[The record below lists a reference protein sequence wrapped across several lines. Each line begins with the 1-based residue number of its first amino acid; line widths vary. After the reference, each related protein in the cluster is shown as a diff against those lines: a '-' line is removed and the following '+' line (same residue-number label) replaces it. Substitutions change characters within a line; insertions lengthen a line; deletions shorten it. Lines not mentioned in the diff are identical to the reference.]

1 MPSIKRNQSSSPS
14 SGGTSKKPPD
24 KRELRSKMTK
34 AKIQLAAGN
43 LFASNDFN
51 SITVDNI
58 VAAAGVSK
66 ATFYVH
72 FSRKEDLI
80 LEYAER
86 RLRHAAGLLP
96 GLLMRPSALEA
107 ISEMVSI
114 VLKERDWQPELVRII
129 LLELETSYHRLHT
142 HDLRQLLLPIIEV
155 GAGRG
160 EIRTD
165 LPPSTLASFVADA
178 IYNALRNWGMECTGE
193 ALDPELDN
201 AVTLAFD
208 AIRKR

>member
-1 MPSIKRNQSSSPS
+1 
-14 SGGTSKKPPD
+14 
-24 KRELRSKMTK
+24 MTK
-34 AKIQLAAGN
+34 AKIQLAAGK
-43 LFASNDFN
+43 LFEKNDF
-51 SITVDNI
+51 SAVTVDSI

-86 RLRHAAGLLP
+86 RLRHAASLLP
-96 GLLMRPSALEA
+96 ELLMQPSVQEA
-107 ISEMVSI
+107 ISEMVTI
-114 VLKERDWQPELVRII
+114 VLKERDWRPELVRVI

-142 HDLRQLLLPIIEV
+142 HDLRQLLLPLIEV
-155 GAGRG
+155 GVVRG

-165 LPPSTLASFVADA
+165 FPPSTLASFVADA
-178 IYNALRNWGMECTGE
+178 IYNALRNWGMECTGD

-208 AIRKR
+208 AIKKR